1 MQPLK
6 IVLACLLVVCT
17 TASAQAVGNVDVLRV
32 DEVPVDM
39 RPVAPQQLVQSQ
51 GALAPTTGSDGAETL
66 ATIPPVP
73 LLWKVSD
80 ADNAIYL
87 LGSFH
92 LLKEGDY
99 PLSSDIDAAYA
110 LVDRIVFEVAPAQL
124 DDPATGQKFLAAAG
138 YEDGQVLA
146 DVLPPRLREKL
157 HRLLARQGGGLDQVN
172 QYNPWFVNLSL
183 MLGLSRSLG
192 FSAELGLDRH
202 LMERA
207 TTSGKPTSGLESID
221 DQLRALDTAPMEEQ
235 LVGLREFLDH
245 PQEMPAMLADLH
257 QAWRDG
263 DIEALDSLTRQEMLE
278 KTPQTYRI
286 INQERNLS
294 WLPQLRGM
302 LDENHHDDVMVVV
315 GALHLLGDDGVVEML
330 RDHGYQVERIC
341 SACETA
347 LNREAPPPA

>member
-1 MQPLK
+1 MQPVK
-6 IVLACLLVVCT
+6 IVLAGLLAVCAT
-17 TASAQAVGNVDVLRV
+17 VSAGAVGTV
-32 DEVPVDM
+32 E
-39 RPVAPQQLVQSQ
+39 
-51 GALAPTTGSDGAETL
+51 ALQDTLPPPGVEIAEL
-66 ATIPPVP
+66 PPYSPPVP

-92 LLKEGDY
+92 LLKQDDY
-99 PLSSDIDAAYA
+99 PLSGDIDAAYELA
-110 LVDRIVFEVAPAQL
+110 DRIVFEVAPAEL
-124 DDPATGQKFLAAAG
+124 DDPTTGQKFLEAAG
-138 YEDGQVLA
+138 YEDGRVLA

-157 HRLLARQGGGLDQVN
+157 HRLLARQGSGLEQVN

-207 TTSGKPTSGLESID
+207 ASSGKPTSGLESID
-221 DQLRALDTAPMEEQ
+221 DQLQALDAAPMHEQ
-235 LVGLREFLDH
+235 VIGLKDFIDR

-257 QAWRDG
+257 QVWRDG
-263 DIEALDSLTRQEMLE
+263 DIEALDALTRQEMLE
-278 KTPQTYRI
+278 KTPQTYRA

-294 WLPQLRGM
+294 WLPQLRQM

-315 GALHLLGDDGVVEML
+315 GALHLLGDDGVVELL

-341 SACETA
+341 SACEAA
-347 LNREAPPPA
+347 LSDSIPPPEGPQTPS